1 MKYENNE
8 RIKQIVEKETILE
21 DRGLGMCVICG
32 LYGTHFQL
40 KTSPTSFI
48 PFLQR
53 GERKIHIC
61 KDCLSKYYNV
71 NYEKIKEKLNKENLL
86 KNLNK

>member
-21 DRGLGMCVICG
+21 DRGLGMCIICG
-32 LYGTHFQL
+32 LYGTHFQF

-53 GERKIHIC
+53 GERTISIC
-61 KDCLSKYYNV
+61 ENCLSRYYKV
-71 NYEKIKEKLNKENLL
+71 GKEEIRDKLNKEKLL
-86 KNLNK
+86 RELN